1 VSARERGF
9 TLLELAAVVSIIT
22 ILASIAVPTYA
33 AQRRQAKDGVLHIA
47 LTSLELGVET
57 YAKAHEDGLYPAEA
71 TRESL
76 AGYLDRWPQDPYSRG
91 PLSVGTAVGQY
102 EYAVSEDRQTFTV
115 TVHTSAG
122 DFSLPS
128 GYPMPSPAVSP

>member
-1 VSARERGF
+1 MKRQGGF

-22 ILASIAVPTYA
+22 ILAAIAVPTYA

-57 YAKAHEDGLYPAEA
+57 YAKASVDGLYPAEA
-71 TRESL
+71 SRDSL
-76 AGYLDRWPQDPYSRG
+76 AGCLDRWPQDPYSHG

-102 EYAVSEDRQTFTV
+102 EYTVSDDRESFSLTA
-115 TVHTSAG
+115 HTSAG

-128 GYPMPSPAVSP
+128 GYPMPTPSVSP